1 MKKGDYKK
9 TTNSKEQWIK
19 SDLAA
24 KKWICLSTE
33 WKRWAKRYLTRS
45 YRRRTKLLAK
55 KGDNGE

>member
-24 KKWICLSTE
+24 KEWVGLSKE
-33 WKRWAKRYLTRS
+33 WKRWAKKYLIRS
-45 YRRRTKLLAK
+45 RRRAKL
-55 KGDNGE
+55 

>member
-24 KKWICLSTE
+24 KEWVGLSKE
-33 WKRWAKRYLTRS
+33 WKRWAKKYLIRS
-45 YRRRTKLLAK
+45 RRRAKLLAK
-55 KGDNGE
+55 KGDNSE

>member
-24 KKWICLSTE
+24 KEWISLSKE
-33 WKRWAKRYLTRS
+33 WKRWAKKYLIRS
-45 YRRRTKLLAK
+45 CRRRAKLLAK
-55 KGDNGE
+55 KGDNSE

>member
-24 KKWICLSTE
+24 KEWIGLSKE
-33 WKRWAKRYLTRS
+33 WKRWAKKYLIRS
-45 YRRRTKLLAK
+45 CRRRAKFLAK
-55 KGDNGE
+55 KGDNNE